1 MRVRSSLTFII
12 TRLEFIYKIQGFYW
26 IVFFLILRLYRCNL
40 SFGGIFD
47 YFFSAAADVLCASFN
62 EINGVFMADAGR
74 TFAHILIC
82 N

>member
-1 MRVRSSLTFII
+1 MRVRSSLMLII
-12 TRLEFIYKIQGFYW
+12 IRPEFIFKLQGFYW
-26 IVFFLILRLYRCNL
+26 IVFFLILRL
-40 SFGGIFD
+40 FGGIFD
-47 YFFSAAADVLCASFN
+47 CFFSAAADVLCAAFN